1 MIFGKYINRYYL
13 KYWYLF
19 LSVLISD
26 AIVDIVQ
33 LCIPMVIGNLVSVFN
48 AKPEDLSPVI
58 NTNPLRI
65 LTGFTNSF
73 TTHATETLPFYQT
86 DLFLTLMT
94 MLLIG
99 VIIFVGRMGWRFFSA
114 QIGANIERDLREDMF
129 KHIQKLSLS
138 YYSDKKVG
146 GLLSFFTNDLATIK
160 QCFTDGL
167 IFTTDLL
174 VLGTCSFTLMFML
187 SYQITLFTCIPL
199 VLFIVLGGIVGSGES
214 KRYKI
219 SSDTFEALSD
229 YTEENLQGFSV
240 IKTFLKEKDRV
251 TNFKKYSSNVES
263 TSIQYLRYS
272 SLIDFSINTY
282 LTITFGVLFFLC
294 AYSVITFGD
303 ASIAGNIKD
312 VGDCSKFAGYYDVL
326 IWPMIAGGMLIDYSS
341 RGSGARKRI
350 STILSAQPDI
360 VDDNNEER
368 DQIKGKV
375 EFRNLSFRYP
385 DSSED
390 SLSDISFVAEPGMT
404 IGIIGKTGSGK
415 STLVSLLPKLYN
427 LQRGTLFIDDIDIN
441 DWRKADLREHIGY
454 VLQEAFLFSGTIEEN
469 IAFSEKNLGQI
480 NKEKV
485 SYAAKFADIENDI
498 LSFPDGYKTW
508 VKEKGT
514 SLSGGQRQRVSIA
527 RAIYKDPSILIL
539 DDSLSAV
546 DADTEKNILAHFK
559 SEKNRCTTFVI
570 AHRISAIENSDLI
583 LVMNQGKIVGAG
595 KHEDLIDNCPLYH
608 DLVEMQKLEKEV
620 NHE

>member
-174 VLGTCSFTLMFML
+174 VLGTCSFTLILML

-360 VDDNNEER
+360 IDDNNEER
-368 DQIKGKV
+368 EQIKGKV

-390 SLSDISFVAEPGMT
+390 SLSDISFVAEAGMT

-480 NKEKV
+480 NKDKV

>member
-1 MIFGKYINRYYL
+1 MF
-13 KYWYLF
+13 F
-19 LSVLISD
+19 
-26 AIVDIVQ
+26 
-33 LCIPMVIGNLVSVFN
+33 
-48 AKPEDLSPVI
+48 
-58 NTNPLRI
+58 
-65 LTGFTNSF
+65 
-73 TTHATETLPFYQT
+73 HAH
-86 DLFLTLMT
+86 
-94 MLLIG
+94 
-99 VIIFVGRMGWRFFSA
+99 VHA
-114 QIGANIERDLREDMF
+114 
-129 KHIQKLSLS
+129 
-138 YYSDKKVG
+138 
-146 GLLSFFTNDLATIK
+146 LLSNYALHLYSA
-160 QCFTDGL
+160 
-167 IFTTDLL
+167 
-174 VLGTCSFTLMFML
+174 CSFHR
-187 SYQITLFTCIPL
+187 
-199 VLFIVLGGIVGSGES
+199 VVGSGES

-219 SSDTFEALSD
+219 SSDTFEELSD

-240 IKTFLKEKDRV
+240 IKSFLKEKDRV
-251 TNFKKYSSNVES
+251 TNFKKYSRNVEN

-282 LTITFGVLFFLC
+282 LTVTFGVLFFLC

-350 STILSAQPDI
+350 STILSALPDI

-368 DQIKGKV
+368 NQLKGKV

-390 SLSDISFVAEPGMT
+390 SLSDISFTAEPGMT

-427 LQRGTLFIDDIDIN
+427 LPRGKLFIDDVDIN
-441 DWRKADLREHIGY
+441 DWKKANLREHIGY

-480 NKEKV
+480 DHDKV
-485 SYAAKFADIENDI
+485 SYAAKFADVENDI
-498 LSFPDGYKTW
+498 LSFPDGYKTM

-559 SEKNRCTTFVI
+559 SEKNKCTTFVI

-583 LVMNQGKIVGAG
+583 LVMNQGKIVGIG
-595 KHEDLIDNCPLYH
+595 KHEDLLFDCPLYH

>member
-19 LSVLISD
+19 LAVLITD
-26 AIVDIVQ
+26 ALVDIVQ
-33 LCIPMVIGNLVSVFN
+33 LCIPMFIGNLVSIFN
-48 AKPEDLSPVI
+48 AKPEDLSTTI

-65 LTGFTNSF
+65 LTGFTNPF

-86 DLFLTLMT
+86 ELFLTLIT

-99 VIIFVGRMGWRFFSA
+99 IIIFVGRMGWRFFSA

-129 KHIQKLSLS
+129 RHIQKLSLS

-199 VLFIVLGGIVGSGES
+199 VLFIVLGGVVGSGES

-219 SSDTFEALSD
+219 SSDTFEELSD

-240 IKTFLKEKDRV
+240 IKSFLKEKDRV
-251 TNFKKYSSNVES
+251 TNFKKYSRNVEN

-272 SLIDFSINTY
+272 SLIDFSITTY
-282 LTITFGVLFFLC
+282 LTVTFGVLFFLC

-360 VDDNNEER
+360 VDDNNKER
-368 DQIKGKV
+368 NQLKGKV

-385 DSSED
+385 DSSEN
-390 SLSDISFVAEPGMT
+390 SLSDISFTAEPGMT

-427 LQRGTLFIDDIDIN
+427 LPRGTLFIDDVDIN

-469 IAFSEKNLGQI
+469 IAFSEKNLSQI
-480 NKEKV
+480 DEDKV
-485 SYAAKFADIENDI
+485 SYAARFADIENDI
-498 LSFPDGYKTW
+498 LSFPDGYKTM

-559 SEKNRCTTFVI
+559 SEKHRCTTFVI

-583 LVMNQGKIVGAG
+583 LVMNQGKIVGIG
-595 KHEDLIDNCPLYH
+595 KHEDLLSDCPLYH

>member
-19 LSVLISD
+19 LSVLITD
-26 AIVDIVQ
+26 ALVDIVQ
-33 LCIPMVIGNLVSVFN
+33 LCIPMVIGNLVSIFN
-48 AKPEDLSPVI
+48 AKPEDLSTAI

-86 DLFLTLMT
+86 DLFLTLIT

-99 VIIFVGRMGWRFFSA
+99 IIIFVGRMGWRFFSA

-129 KHIQKLSLS
+129 RHIQKLSLS

-199 VLFIVLGGIVGSGES
+199 VLFIVLGGVVGSGES

-219 SSDTFEALSD
+219 SSDTFEELSD

-240 IKTFLKEKDRV
+240 IKSFLKEKDRV
-251 TNFKKYSSNVES
+251 TNFKKYSRNVEN

-282 LTITFGVLFFLC
+282 LTVTFGVLFFLC

-303 ASIAGNIKD
+303 TTIAGNIKD

-368 DQIKGKV
+368 DQLKGKV

-390 SLSDISFVAEPGMT
+390 ALSGISFTAEPGMT

-427 LQRGTLFIDDIDIN
+427 LPKGTLFIDDVDIN
-441 DWRKADLREHIGY
+441 NWRKADLREHIGY

-469 IAFSEKNLGQI
+469 IAFSEKNLDQI
-480 NKEKV
+480 DKDKV
-485 SYAAKFADIENDI
+485 AYAAKFADIENDI
-498 LSFPDGYKTW
+498 LSFPDGYKTI

-583 LVMNQGKIVGAG
+583 LVMNQGKIVGIG
-595 KHEDLIDNCPLYH
+595 KHEDLITGCPLYH